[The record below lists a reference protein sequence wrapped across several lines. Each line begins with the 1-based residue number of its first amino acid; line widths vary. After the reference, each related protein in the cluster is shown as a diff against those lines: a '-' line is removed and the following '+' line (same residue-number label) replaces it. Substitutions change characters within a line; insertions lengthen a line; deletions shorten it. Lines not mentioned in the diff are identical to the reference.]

1 MSIIL
6 SLIIPTLLILT
17 PTIFQIVYTV
27 KRIKN
32 KTTMSLFTIF
42 LLTLF
47 LGFILPFAAFF
58 ISMYGLSL
66 GFNQDEKKCL
76 TGVEFI
82 IFFGIGITIILTPL
96 IGLTAALVQYFN
108 TKRQNISPLS

>member
-1 MSIIL
+1 
-6 SLIIPTLLILT
+6 
-17 PTIFQIVYTV
+17 
-27 KRIKN
+27 
-32 KTTMSLFTIF
+32 MSLFAIF

-47 LGFILPFAAFF
+47 LGFILPFAAFY

-66 GFNQDEKKCL
+66 GFNQDEKRCL

-96 IGLTAALVQYFN
+96 IGLTGVIIQYFK
-108 TKRQNISPLS
+108 TKKQNVSLLS